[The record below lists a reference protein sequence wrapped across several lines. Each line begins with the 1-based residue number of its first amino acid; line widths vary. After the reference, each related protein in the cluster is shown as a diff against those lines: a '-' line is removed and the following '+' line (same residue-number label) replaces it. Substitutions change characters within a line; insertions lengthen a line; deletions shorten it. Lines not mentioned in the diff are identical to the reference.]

1 MDGNAATGAA
11 ETAGG
16 AAQARSI
23 MTRLIGCAG
32 WTRRSERPPL
42 DVRWWGLWFVLP
54 VVVFFAVFSVFPVF
68 FGFYLSLT
76 DYDLLSPPLFVGLDN
91 FRNLASDKLFLTALV
106 NTLVFVV
113 GATVPV
119 WASSL
124 AAALL
129 FDQMFRGRN
138 IVKAIF
144 FLPVLP
150 PAVVIAVIWR
160 LLLHP
165 NGIATSSVGWFSGIS
180 EIPWLANTVLAP
192 LAMIVVHDWAAIPFF
207 MLIWLAGLTGIPQEA
222 RDAAAVDGAG
232 ALARFWYIDLPL
244 LRSTSLLVA
253 SLATINAFQSF
264 VLQFVL
270 SSDQGGPANSTLVLG
285 LLVFKYGFQYF
296 RMGDAAAVSV
306 VMFAMIMSVTLL
318 QLWLGRRVY

>member
-1 MDGNAATGAA
+1 MTYASTGRPAAPAAALHRDATWRRPRRDGQSGRRSTF
-11 ETAGG
+11 AGG
-16 AAQARSI
+16 AS
-23 MTRLIGCAG
+23 G
-32 WTRRSERPPL
+32 
-42 DVRWWGLWFVLP
+42 FVLP

-91 FRNLASDKLFLTALV
+91 FRNLVSDKLFLTALV
-106 NTLVFVV
+106 NTLIFVV

-119 WASSL
+119 WAASL

-129 FDQMFRGRN
+129 FDQVFRGRDV
-138 IVKAIF
+138 VKAIF

-165 NGIATSSVGWFSGIS
+165 NGIATSTVGWFSGIS

-207 MLIWLAGLTGIPQEA
+207 MLIWLAGLAGIPQEV

-232 ALARFWYIDLPL
+232 ALRGSGTSTCRCCVRPRCWWPR
-244 LRSTSLLVA
+244 LRPSTPFSRSSCNSCSVPTRADRPTPRWCSGCWCSNTA
-253 SLATINAFQSF
+253 SSISAWATPPPS
-264 VLQFVL
+264 
-270 SSDQGGPANSTLVLG
+270 
-285 LLVFKYGFQYF
+285 
-296 RMGDAAAVSV
+296 R
-306 VMFAMIMSVTLL
+306 
-318 QLWLGRRVY
+318 W